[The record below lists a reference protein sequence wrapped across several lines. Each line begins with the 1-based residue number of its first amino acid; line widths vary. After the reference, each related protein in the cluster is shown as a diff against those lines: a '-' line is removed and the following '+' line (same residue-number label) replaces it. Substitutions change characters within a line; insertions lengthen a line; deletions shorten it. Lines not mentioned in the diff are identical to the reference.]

1 MNYFFETIAKT
12 ENVYLLIDQ
21 HFEDGLENAQMKNVV
36 KDILHHKLLDLVLD
50 ELSSEQQTTFLIE
63 IEDQENHIGIVGKLR
78 EWISDFED
86 KVQIKVKE
94 VEAEILSLISE

>member
-12 ENVYLLIDQ
+12 EDVYLLIDQ
-21 HFEDGLENAQMKNVV
+21 HFDDEAENTQMKSVV

-63 IEDQENHIGIVGKLR
+63 IEDQENHIGIVSKLR